1 MAFDSGTH
9 HRKLRKMTPTS
20 PQGVM
25 ARLKAGTAA
34 QHAVAE
40 SKPLEAALIDGSIGQ
55 SQYQKYLGQRWLIH
69 RELESATDRAH
80 KIDSRL
86 ASLNL
91 SSLYQ
96 TKNLETDLAQLKTN
110 LNSIQPLAGAQKLI
124 QSILQA
130 SPATLMGI
138 FYVFEGSK
146 NGARYISKALKE
158 KGVTA
163 LRYLDPH
170 GEEQRPIWMKF
181 RSDMDAISWSPTEQ
195 DSMVSAAQAT
205 FDAISSLDDAIHAC

>member
-1 MAFDSGTH
+1 LAFDSGTH
-9 HRKLRKMTPTS
+9 HRKLREMTPPS

-55 SQYQKYLGQRWLIH
+55 AQYQKYLSQRWLIH
-69 RELESATDRAH
+69 RELESATDRAE
-80 KIDSRL
+80 KIDPRL

-91 SSLYQ
+91 SRLYQ
-96 TKNLETDLAQLKTN
+96 VKNLEADLAQLKTD
-110 LNSIQPLAGAQKLI
+110 LNSIHALPGAQKLI

-158 KGVTA
+158 KGVSV

-170 GEEQRPIWMKF
+170 GDEQRPIWMKF
-181 RSDMDAISWSPTEQ
+181 RADMDAISWSPFEQ

-205 FDAISSLDDAIHAC
+205 FNAISSVDDAIHDV

>member
-1 MAFDSGTH
+1 LAFDPRAH
-9 HRKLRKMTPTS
+9 HRKLREMTPPS

-55 SQYQKYLGQRWLIH
+55 AQYQKYLSQRWLIH

-80 KIDSRL
+80 TLDPRL

-91 SSLYQ
+91 SRLYQ
-96 TKNLETDLAQLKTN
+96 VKNLEADLAQLKTDI
-110 LNSIQPLAGAQKLI
+110 NSIHPLPGAQKLI

-181 RSDMDAISWSPTEQ
+181 RADMDAISWSPVEQ
-195 DSMVSAAQAT
+195 SSMVSAAQAT
-205 FDAISSLDDAIHAC
+205 FDAISSLDDAIHNG